1 MDRAAARRA
10 SGHCS
15 PLPARGDAADSGLQR
30 VSLVVHRVRA
40 INEPGSENLVHDDEF
55 ARRLG
60 FKRGLVPGVE
70 VYGYM
75 AVLPARMW
83 GERWLLSGTMSARF
97 LKPVYDGEEVTVK
110 GSPAGETMELELR
123 NPEREL
129 CAVAQASASAAQEAP
144 SVESYP
150 SAPLPVVAGPPAFTE
165 GQALGSLETSL
176 RLHDHAWPARLAN
189 EALVANVRLPPW
201 LHVESRTRHLG
212 PVRDGQPVVVRGLV
226 AGLWERRGH
235 RFVDLDIL
243 VLAERSLPV
252 AQLRHVAIYELAQLR
267 PDAASRG

>member
-1 MDRAAARRA
+1 M
-10 SGHCS
+10 
-15 PLPARGDAADSGLQR
+15 
-30 VSLVVHRVRA
+30 SLVVHRVRA
-40 INEPGSENLVHDDEF
+40 INEPGSDNLVHEDEF

-60 FKRGLVPGVE
+60 FKGGLVPGVA

-75 AVLPARMW
+75 AVLPARRW
-83 GERWLLSGTMSARF
+83 GEQWLHRGTMSARF
-97 LKPVYDGEEVTVK
+97 LKPVYDGEEVTVTA
-110 GSPAGETMELELR
+110 SPTGETMELELR
-123 NPEREL
+123 NPEGEL
-129 CAVAQASASAAQEAP
+129 CAVAQASAGAADQAP
-144 SVESYP
+144 SLESYP
-150 SAPLPVVAGPPAFTE
+150 SVPLPVVAGPPAFAE

-176 RLHDHAWPARLAN
+176 RLHDHAWPVRLAN

-201 LHVESRTRHLG
+201 IHVESRTRHLG

-243 VLAERSLPV
+243 VLAERSSPV

-267 PDAASRG
+267 TDAASTG